1 MLTIPNCISLLRI
14 PLAFFFLQQNVV
26 YRLLAI
32 LISMV
37 SDGLDGFLARKTQ
50 SCSRIGTTLDPMTDK
65 FFVFFVMGTLIHEQ
79 RLTLLEATFMLCRDF
94 SNIIFGAY
102 LIISKQWRSYRL
114 RAIWCGKLTTF
125 CQFVLLLALTSG
137 LTIPPETYYIFI
149 LLGTA
154 ALFEFFLWGKSPNH
168 YAPSLKN

>member
-14 PLAFFFLQQNVV
+14 PLAFFFLQQNVL

-32 LISMV
+32 FIAMI
-37 SDGLDGFLARKTQ
+37 SDGLDGFLARRTQ

-94 SNIIFGAY
+94 SNIIFAFY
-102 LIISKQWRSYRL
+102 LILSKQWKDYRF

-125 CQFVLLLALTSG
+125 CQFILLLALTYG
-137 LTIPPETYYIFI
+137 FAIPFATYYVFI

-154 ALFEFFLWGKSPNH
+154 ALFEFFLWGKSTKQ
-168 YAPSLKN
+168 YAPTLKA